1 MTDFCDINLE
11 IQRLGECTYDSPIE
25 LSHVLGD
32 YVSNFVLDTERILY
46 HNRFSRLQE
55 CLDRLTTIP
64 SFEAAGPR
72 DKIFFD
78 PQHTKA
84 AIVTCG
90 GLCPGLNDVIRGLV
104 LCLTLGYGVRDIL
117 GIRYGF
123 AGLNEDENL
132 HPIHLTPSVVED
144 IHTRGGTFLGS
155 SRGPQPIEKMVDF
168 MEKRGINILF
178 TIGGDGTQR
187 GALALTEEIKKRGLM
202 ISIVGI
208 PKTIDNDI
216 FHVDR
221 SFGFETAYSIAAN
234 VLISAHAEAVGA
246 FNGIAVVKIMGRH
259 SGFLAAHAAIASGEV
274 NFLLVPEIPFDID
287 PPNGL
292 LAALEKR
299 ILQRHHALIAVAEGA
314 GQGFLQKEG
323 VEYDASGNVKLADIG
338 VYLKERITDYFRER
352 RIPASIKYIDPSYYV
367 RSTEATPTDRLFC
380 LRLAHNAAHA
390 AMTGRTGMV
399 VGFWNNAFTH
409 VPIPAAV
416 ERRKVI
422 DPEDDLWLTVLD
434 TTGQPNLMLNN

>member
-1 MTDFCDINLE
+1 M
-11 IQRLGECTYDSPIE
+11 
-25 LSHVLGD
+25 
-32 YVSNFVLDTERILY
+32 
-46 HNRFSRLQE
+46 
-55 CLDRLTTIP
+55 
-64 SFEAAGPR
+64 
-72 DKIFFD
+72 
-78 PQHTKA
+78 
-84 AIVTCG
+84 
-90 GLCPGLNDVIRGLV
+90 
-104 LCLTLGYGVRDIL
+104 
-117 GIRYGF
+117 
-123 AGLNEDENL
+123 
-132 HPIHLTPSVVED
+132 
-144 IHTRGGTFLGS
+144 
-155 SRGPQPIEKMVDF
+155 
-168 MEKRGINILF
+168 
-178 TIGGDGTQR
+178 
-187 GALALTEEIKKRGLM
+187 
-202 ISIVGI
+202 
-208 PKTIDNDI
+208 
-216 FHVDR
+216 DR

-422 DPEDDLWLTVLD
+422 DPRMTC
-434 TTGQPNLMLNN
+434 G